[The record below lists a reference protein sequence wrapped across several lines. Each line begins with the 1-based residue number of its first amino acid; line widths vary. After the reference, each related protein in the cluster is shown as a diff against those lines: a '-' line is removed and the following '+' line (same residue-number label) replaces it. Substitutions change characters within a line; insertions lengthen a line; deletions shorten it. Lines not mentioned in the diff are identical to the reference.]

1 MEKVK
6 KVESSVS
13 LVEKVMAS
21 RKERKAKDKVAGTAE
36 TRGTIG
42 PVVGSQE
49 EELQAEV
56 QHILS
61 REEEVEK
68 EEEGIPEAEAA
79 VEEEECIPMSS
90 SGING
95 VATPMEET
103 HSQSLRENS
112 MA

>member
-1 MEKVK
+1 MEKAE

-13 LVEKVMAS
+13 LEEKAMVS
-21 RKERKAKDKVAGTAE
+21 RKERKAKDKVAGIVE

-49 EELQAEV
+49 EELRAEV

-61 REEEVEK
+61 RKEEVEK

-79 VEEEECIPMSS
+79 VEEEECIPMSNN
-90 SGING
+90 GNNG
-95 VATPMEET
+95 VVIPMEET
-103 HSQSLRENS
+103 RSRSLRENS

>member
-1 MEKVK
+1 MEKV
-6 KVESSVS
+6 ESLVS
-13 LVEKVMAS
+13 MVEKVMVN
-21 RKERKAKDKVAGTAE
+21 RKERKAKDKVAGIVE
-36 TRGTIG
+36 TLGTIG

-56 QHILS
+56 RHILS

-79 VEEEECIPMSS
+79 VEDEECIPMSS
-90 SGING
+90 NGNNG
-95 VATPMEET
+95 VVIPMEET

-112 MA
+112 TA

>member
-1 MEKVK
+1 MEKV
-6 KVESSVS
+6 ESLVS
-13 LVEKVMAS
+13 MVEKVMVN
-21 RKERKAKDKVAGTAE
+21 RKERKAKDKVAGIVE
-36 TRGTIG
+36 TLGTIG

-61 REEEVEK
+61 RKEEVEK

-79 VEEEECIPMSS
+79 VEDEECTPMSS
-90 SGING
+90 SGVNG
-95 VATPMEET
+95 VVIPMQET
-103 HSQSLRENS
+103 RSQSLRENS

>member
-1 MEKVK
+1 MEKV
-6 KVESSVS
+6 ESLVS
-13 LVEKVMAS
+13 MVEKVMVN
-21 RKERKAKDKVAGTAE
+21 RKERKAKDKVAGIVE
-36 TRGTIG
+36 TLGTIG

-49 EELQAEV
+49 EEPQAEV

-61 REEEVEK
+61 QEEKAEK
-68 EEEGIPEAEAA
+68 EEEGIQEAEA
-79 VEEEECIPMSS
+79 VEEEEECIPMSS

-95 VATPMEET
+95 AVIPMEET

>member
-1 MEKVK
+1 MEKV
-6 KVESSVS
+6 ESLVS
-13 LVEKVMAS
+13 MVEKVMAS

-42 PVVGSQE
+42 PVAGSQE

-61 REEEVEK
+61 RKEEVEK

-79 VEEEECIPMSS
+79 VEEEECIPMSN
-90 SGING
+90 NG
-95 VATPMEET
+95 NNGAVIPMEET
-103 HSQSLRENS
+103 HSQNLRENS
-112 MA
+112 TA